1 MSILFQLW
9 PQTVFMDEEMVGEI
23 VVDVMATIPSEMDVP
38 VELVRRLI
46 QVAFERQHDSNR
58 DELLR
63 QVKELFEQFGYGLG
77 GSELIIQQMEL
88 HNWISFSE
96 TMLSISQW
104 DGSNGNVILI
114 HGETS
119 KGKTSLTSA
128 LRWVISGDL
137 RIERKVGGN
146 TAKLPRK

>member
-63 QVKELFEQFGYGLG
+63 QVKELFEQLGYGLG
-77 GSELIIQQMEL
+77 GE
-88 HNWISFSE
+88 
-96 TMLSISQW
+96 
-104 DGSNGNVILI
+104 
-114 HGETS
+114 
-119 KGKTSLTSA
+119 
-128 LRWVISGDL
+128 
-137 RIERKVGGN
+137 
-146 TAKLPRK
+146 

>member
-9 PQTVFMDEEMVGEI
+9 PQTVFMDEEMVDEI
-23 VVDVMATIPSEMDVP
+23 VVDVMATIPSDMEVP

-77 GSELIIQQMEL
+77 GE
-88 HNWISFSE
+88 
-96 TMLSISQW
+96 
-104 DGSNGNVILI
+104 
-114 HGETS
+114 
-119 KGKTSLTSA
+119 
-128 LRWVISGDL
+128 
-137 RIERKVGGN
+137 
-146 TAKLPRK
+146 

>member
-9 PQTVFMDEEMVGEI
+9 PQTMFMDEEMVGEI

-77 GSELIIQQMEL
+77 GE
-88 HNWISFSE
+88 
-96 TMLSISQW
+96 
-104 DGSNGNVILI
+104 
-114 HGETS
+114 
-119 KGKTSLTSA
+119 
-128 LRWVISGDL
+128 
-137 RIERKVGGN
+137 
-146 TAKLPRK
+146 

>member
-77 GSELIIQQMEL
+77 GE
-88 HNWISFSE
+88 
-96 TMLSISQW
+96 
-104 DGSNGNVILI
+104 
-114 HGETS
+114 
-119 KGKTSLTSA
+119 
-128 LRWVISGDL
+128 
-137 RIERKVGGN
+137 
-146 TAKLPRK
+146 